1 MTQEEL
7 VKALIYESETGKFFR
22 RLRDGSR
29 GKEVGR
35 RKDRFGR
42 YCIKLEGR
50 DLRAH
55 RIAFLYV
62 HGWLPDL
69 IDHVNGD
76 ASDNRIANLRA
87 ASVSQN
93 AMNRVRRS
101 DNGGRFKGVY
111 RDARR
116 GKFFARITV
125 QGKRRVI
132 GGFDSDV
139 EAAYRYDVQSLE
151 LHGPYGRRN
160 FLPLVQHEI

>member
-1 MTQEEL
+1 MTREEL
-7 VKALIYESETGKFFR
+7 VAALIYEPETGKLFR
-22 RLRDGSR
+22 RLKDGST
-29 GKEVGR
+29 GKQVGQ

-42 YCIKLEGR
+42 LCFR
-50 DLRAH
+50 LRGEEVRVH
-55 RIAFLYV
+55 RAAFLHF
-62 HGWLPDL
+62 HGWLPKL
-69 IDHVNGD
+69 IDHINGD

-87 ASVSQN
+87 ASISQN

-111 RDARR
+111 RDSRR

-125 QGKRRVI
+125 QGRRRVI

-139 EAAYRYDVQSLE
+139 EAAFRYDVESLE

-160 FLPLVQHEI
+160 FLPLVQ